1 MGMERTVVFRDSR
14 KNVIVALAAAGL
26 AIAFAVGLLVHEVA
40 VSSETA
46 VSAKNLA
53 EQIQRERARN
63 IRSGCVE
70 SNARNRNTKREL
82 DRLISE
88 LPARRRERAQ
98 ASSAGTRLLIDALAP
113 VRDCDSLVE
122 RQVPGAR

>member
-1 MGMERTVVFRDSR
+1 MFADSR

-63 IRSGCVE
+63 IRSGCAE

>member
-1 MGMERTVVFRDSR
+1 
-14 KNVIVALAAAGL
+14 
-26 AIAFAVGLLVHEVA
+26 LLVHEVA

-63 IRSGCVE
+63 IRSGCAE